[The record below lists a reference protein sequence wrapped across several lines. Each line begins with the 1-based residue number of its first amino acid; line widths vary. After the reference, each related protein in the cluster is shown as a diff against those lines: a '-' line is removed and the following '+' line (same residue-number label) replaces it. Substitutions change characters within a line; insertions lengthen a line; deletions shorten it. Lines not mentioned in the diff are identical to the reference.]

1 MFYSKLIKQIP
12 FLNGSPK
19 ILDLEKSKK
28 KQTKPNK
35 NKPKRLDSAEPKKK
49 SSIRS
54 SSQPQE
60 TISKNQL
67 KKDLEDI
74 EKSIKAKGSSNTML
88 LKKAEILLDM
98 GKYSQAKQILNKII
112 KTSKDRRITNKA
124 KHLHSA
130 SQERQ
135 AENEFRKKAQLI
147 DNLKKAGAIYGQ
159 AFSTLPQPNE
169 SSFDEDITQ
178 WVRNEARRARTAD
191 LPMLSHEIINIA
203 LEAQKNSPWLMHGKA
218 LSLNMMGR
226 QEEALDILRKLQQ
239 SATGEKLTK
248 SIKNSIK
255 NILKYPQKN
264 RAKINIYLATQAQ
277 ALARHNSL
285 ETKYTPEPGSSEAGT
300 KAKSLVFKD
309 ALDAFS
315 VDPTASLVLL
325 NSILDYF
332 PRDGASLQ
340 LKGEIYSALNRD
352 NEAISTWKI
361 IANSTEKEIS
371 DKARMSISSILSKR
385 AKRICTKNSAKEAIL
400 FFIEAHFRHNLAPV
414 LDDRMAKI
422 LSQIEPSIDKSSN
435 PELRQHE
442 AQLQYNTLIVEY
454 FEEKFRKLS
463 NINSEALA
471 HKPGMIRKTAPKA
484 G

>member
-28 KQTKPNK
+28 KQPKANK
-35 NKPKRLDSAEPKKK
+35 NKPKRLNPAEHKEELP
-49 SSIRS
+49 ICF
-54 SSQPQE
+54 SSQPQDA
-60 TISKNQL
+60 ISKNQL

-74 EKSIKAKGSSNTML
+74 DKSIKTKGSNNTIL

-98 GKYSQAKQILNKII
+98 GKYSQAKQILSNII
-112 KTSKDRRITNKA
+112 KTSRDRKLTNKA
-124 KHLHSA
+124 KNLHSA

-135 AENEFRKKAQLI
+135 AENEFKKKTQLI
-147 DNLKKAGAIYGQ
+147 ENLQKAGAIYGQ

-191 LPMLSHEIINIA
+191 LPMLSHEIINLA

-226 QEEALDILRKLQQ
+226 QEEALDILRKLQK

-255 NILKYPQKN
+255 NILKCPQKN
-264 RAKINIYLATQAQ
+264 RAKINIYLATQTQ
-277 ALARHNSL
+277 ALAKHNSL
-285 ETKYTPEPGSSEAGT
+285 ETKYTPDPSSSEAGT

-315 VDPTASLVLL
+315 VDPNASLVLL

-332 PRDGASLQ
+332 PKDGASLQ

-361 IANSTEKEIS
+361 IANSTEKEIA

-400 FFIEAHFRHNLAPV
+400 FFIESHFKHNLAPV
-414 LDDRMAKI
+414 LDERMAKI
-422 LSQIEPSIDKSSN
+422 LSQIEPSIDKNSN
-435 PELRQHE
+435 PESRQHE

-454 FEEKFRKLS
+454 FEEKLRKRS
-463 NINSEALA
+463 NINPAALA
-471 HKPGMIRKTAPKA
+471 QKTGTIRKTAPKA